1 MIELNNSKENI
12 SLYREAI
19 KSSQLY
25 LHAVNKGYEKGLK
38 DLIDV
43 EDART
48 KLFETKFKLIDAIY
62 LYIKSYTSLLNTFG
76 LLSSDKLVE
85 LDEVLL

>member
-1 MIELNNSKENI
+1 MYHKFQNILLKDTQRKTIAQYEELMIELNNSKENI

-25 LHAVNKGYEKGLK
+25 LHAVNRGYEKGLK

-62 LYIKSYTSLLNTFG
+62 L
-76 LLSSDKLVE
+76 
-85 LDEVLL
+85 